1 MRRSTLLYAFAGL
14 LVAAQAQATAPGS
27 AATYNAALP
36 AELTSLSAAITG
48 PLVDSLAFA
57 TASQEFAP
65 PGAKPLL
72 GFNLGVGFGM
82 SLNNIDKAAAL
93 AAGTGANTG
102 ANPTVDLGLL
112 SSSLPSTI
120 PVGLGSVNA
129 HLGLPFGFDLGLRYD
144 NLNTGLGANQIDLT
158 GYSADIRHNLLTEGL
173 ITPVTIAIGATYS
186 RLYGNVHAQS
196 DDYTFNTTYGG
207 VPLAGTTHSTLDV
220 DTDIN
225 AYSLR
230 ATVSRSLIFV
240 TPYLG
245 ASADAYSGG
254 TKVTA
259 AQVGHV
265 TVNSVPADGILSGS
279 ASQIAPTYELRGA
292 AGLKFNLIWLYAELG
307 AEYGFISGIGGGHVQ
322 VGIDFR

>member
-1 MRRSTLLYAFAGL
+1 MRRTTLLYALSGL
-14 LVAAQAQATAPGS
+14 LVAATAHAIPSGT

-36 AELTSLSAAITG
+36 GELTALSGAITG

-65 PGAKPLL
+65 PGAKPTL
-72 GFNLGVGFGM
+72 GFNIGVGFGL

-93 AAGTGANTG
+93 AAGASSNS
-102 ANPTVDLGLL
+102 APTAVDLGLMA
-112 SSSLPSTI
+112 SSLPSTI

-129 HLGLPFGFDLGLRYD
+129 HLGLPLGFDLGLRYD

-173 ITPVTIAIGATYS
+173 VTPVTLAIGASYS

-196 DDYTFNTTYGG
+196 DDYAVSGTYDNATLG
-207 VPLAGTTHSTLDV
+207 GTTHSTLDV
-220 DTDIN
+220 DTDISS
-225 AYSLR
+225 YSLR

-265 TVNSVPADGILSGS
+265 TVNGTPVDGTLSGS
-279 ASQIAPTYELRGA
+279 ASQIAPSYDLRGA
-292 AGLKFNLIWLYAELG
+292 AGLKFNLVWLYAELG
-307 AEYGFISGIGGGHVQ
+307 AEYGFISGIAGGHAQ
-322 VGIDFR
+322 VGVDFR